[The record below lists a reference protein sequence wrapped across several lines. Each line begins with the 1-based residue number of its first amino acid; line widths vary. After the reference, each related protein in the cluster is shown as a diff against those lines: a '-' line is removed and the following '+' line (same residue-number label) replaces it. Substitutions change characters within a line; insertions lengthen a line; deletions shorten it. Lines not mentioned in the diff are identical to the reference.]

1 VSNDAARHELA
12 EVLALA
18 QEQMADL
25 AVMQKKRAAL
35 TAEAAVAD
43 GTVEV
48 TVNAQGIV
56 TNTVVDE
63 SYLDEFD
70 FADLGGYITQAA
82 QAAAQEVGRRS
93 AEMLTPL
100 NERRKKFPSLS
111 DIIDGAPDFREMMT
125 DLTMKLPVDD
135 VNGTNPEP
143 PGEDDGWVDNA
154 PYNPTVRG

>member
-1 VSNDAARHELA
+1 MSNDAARHELA

-56 TNTVVDE
+56 TRTVIDE
-63 SYLDEFD
+63 SYLDEFE
-70 FADLGGYITQAA
+70 FADLGGYITAAA

-111 DIIDGAPDFREMMT
+111 GIVDGAPDLREMMT

-135 VNGTNPEP
+135 LNTNPQP
-143 PGEDDGWVDNA
+143 PGEDDSWADN
-154 PYNPTVRG
+154 PPCHPTVKG

>member
-1 VSNDAARHELA
+1 MSSDAARHELA

-35 TAEAAVAD
+35 TAGATVAD

-56 TNTVVDE
+56 TKTVVHP
-63 SYLDEFD
+63 SYLDEFGIE
-70 FADLGGYITQAA
+70 DLGDYITQAA
-82 QAAAQEVGRRS
+82 QAAAADVGRRS
-93 AEMLTPL
+93 AELLTPL

-111 DIIDGAPDFREMMT
+111 DIIDGAPDFRDMMSDQSMGMPHDAPREQPRHDDHDWT
-125 DLTMKLPVDD
+125 DDTYYD
-135 VNGTNPEP
+135 
-143 PGEDDGWVDNA
+143 
-154 PYNPTVRG
+154 PTVRG

>member
-35 TAEAAVAD
+35 TAHAAVAD

-48 TVNAQGIV
+48 TVNAQGLI
-56 TNTVVDE
+56 TRTVIDE
-63 SYLDEFD
+63 AYLDEFD
-70 FADLGGYITQAA
+70 FADLGGYVTQAA

-93 AEMLTPL
+93 AELLVPL

-111 DIIDGAPDFREMMT
+111 DIVDGAPDFRELMN
-125 DLTMKLPVDD
+125 DVTMKLPDPD
-135 VNGTNPEP
+135 VKAPSP
-143 PGEDDGWVDNA
+143 SPDDGWDDHTS
-154 PYNPTVRG
+154 YNPTVRG

>member
-1 VSNDAARHELA
+1 MSNDAARHELA

-48 TVNAQGIV
+48 TVNAQGVV
-56 TNTVVDE
+56 TRTVIDE

-70 FADLGGYITQAA
+70 FADLGGYITAAA

-111 DIIDGAPDFREMMT
+111 GIVDGAPDLREMMT

-135 VNGTNPEP
+135 LNTNPQP
-143 PGEDDGWVDNA
+143 PGEDDGWADNP
-154 PYNPTVRG
+154 PYNPTVKG